1 VSKNKLFK
9 FAKNETFAHVFQP
22 HFSEVFDKDYRMKG
36 QWRKEFFKNG
46 NPLVLELGCG
56 KGEYTIG
63 LAKRYP
69 NKNFLG
75 MDIKGARLWR
85 GATTIEEEKIPNA
98 GFLRTRIDF
107 INSFYEQGEVDE
119 IWITFP
125 DPQLREAKEKKRLT
139 SRLFMDRYLKVLKPG
154 GIVHLKTD
162 SPELYAFTVGQ
173 IKMHGYESLENTD
186 DLYGERIEDLDAETA
201 DILKIRT
208 FYESMWL
215 EKGLKIHYLKFKP
228 C

>member
-1 VSKNKLFK
+1 VSKNKLYK
-9 FAKNETFAHVFQP
+9 FAKNETFDHVFQP
-22 HFSEVFDKDYRMKG
+22 HFSDVFDKDFHMKG
-36 QWRKEFFKNG
+36 QWRKQFFKND
-46 NPLVLELGCG
+46 NPLILELGCG

-69 NKNFLG
+69 DKNFLG

-85 GATTIEEEKIPNA
+85 GATTIAEENIPNA
-98 GFLRTRIDF
+98 GFVRTRIDF
-107 INSFYEQGEVDE
+107 IKSFYAQGEVDE

-139 SRLFMDRYLKVLKPG
+139 SRLFMDRYLKILKPG

-162 SPELYAFTVGQ
+162 SPELYEFTVGQ
-173 IKMHGYESLENTD
+173 IKMHGYESLEDTD
-186 DLYGERIEDLDAETA
+186 DLYGERIEDLDSETA
-201 DILKIRT
+201 DILSIRT

-215 EKGLKIHYLKFKP
+215 EQGLKIHYLKFRP